1 MTRARLAA
9 AGWGALFVAAACAS
23 SDDEPAR
30 SCIPGQTRTCVGPG
44 GCQGAQ
50 ACLPDGQGLSAC
62 DCGSNPIPEDAGPGS
77 AAPGTSCTALDPS
90 CEVPNRLGAA
100 CAVDADC
107 GYGFSCWSNAARLG
121 FPGGPANG
129 YCTLQCTLADD
140 CQHVDPGAACRVID
154 GTDDGICLRGCLSK
168 DPMPNELKCLDRTD
182 VICWSTAALGL
193 APFDPFARQQG
204 FCQPA
209 CGSDADCPGGFCD
222 LLSGNCA
229 DEPPAGA
236 AIGAGCAVDAD
247 CRGGVCATPIGGAS
261 FCTASCVYGTL
272 GCGFGDSDTE
282 RDAVCAAPYL
292 AAGGSSE
299 GLGDVGSCLETCDAT
314 TPCTLPDWECSLG
327 TDWPGVSGVCQFV
340 GNATA
345 GAAPASDESP

>member
-1 MTRARLAA
+1 VTRARLVS
-9 AGWGALFVAAACAS
+9 AGWGALFVAVACAS

-50 ACLPDGQGLSAC
+50 ACLPDGQALSAC
-62 DCGSNPIPEDAGPGS
+62 DCGSNPIPEGAGPS
-77 AAPGTSCTALDPS
+77 SPGTSCTALEPS

-129 YCTLQCTLADD
+129 YCTLRCTLADD
-140 CQHVDPGAACRVID
+140 CLHVDPGAACRPVD

-182 VICWSTAALGL
+182 VICWSTAVLGL

-209 CGSDADCPGGFCD
+209 CGSDADCPEGFCD
-222 LLSGNCA
+222 LPSGNCV

-247 CRGGVCATPIGGAS
+247 CRGGVCATPVGGAS

-272 GCGFGDSDTE
+272 GCGFADSDTE

-292 AAGGSSE
+292 TAGGSSE

-345 GAAPASDESP
+345 GVAPASDESP